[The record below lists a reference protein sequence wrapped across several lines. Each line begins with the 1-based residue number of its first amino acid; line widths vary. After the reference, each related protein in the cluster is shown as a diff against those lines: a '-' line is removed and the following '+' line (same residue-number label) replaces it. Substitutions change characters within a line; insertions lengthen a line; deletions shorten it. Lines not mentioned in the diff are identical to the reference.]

1 MNSVAL
7 QLLAIEQGLDFE
19 SVFVDHGADLPTTYE
34 YMAMLIGKGYLIT
47 VIKPDVTG
55 VSDLYEYCIKYAIL
69 PDRRFRWCT
78 QKFKVEPVGAY
89 YERPALELIGFD
101 AGEAKRRLSITG
113 KIGVEQDF
121 PLIAAGIDRQ
131 GCIDLIKRHG
141 LPVPPKSGCYFCP
154 FQGRRQWQELR
165 KIHPELF
172 CKAQKLEQMT
182 NERRRA
188 VGKGPVYFRD
198 IPLGD
203 LIQVKD
209 SRGRRALQGQTEAFD
224 SFDRPPCRCGL

>member
-1 MNSVAL
+1 MKVYLSHGGGVNSVAL

-19 SVFVDHGADLPTTYE
+19 SVFVDHGADLPMTYE
-34 YMAMLIGKGYLIT
+34 YMAMLVDKGYPIT
-47 VIKPDVTG
+47 VIKPDVAG

-78 QKFKVEPVGAY
+78 QKFKVEPLDAY

-113 KIGVEQDF
+113 KTGVEQDF
-121 PLIAAGIDRQ
+121 PLIEAGIDRQ

-154 FQGRRQWQELR
+154 FRSLSQWRELR
-165 KIHPELF
+165 RDYPELF
-172 CKAQKLEQMT
+172 CKAEKLEQMV
-182 NERRRA
+182 NERRLK
-188 VGKGPVYFRD
+188 KGRSAIYYRD
-198 IPLGD
+198 RPL
-203 LIQVKD
+203 LSMVQENQVQMWD
-209 SRGRRALQGQTEAFD
+209 
-224 SFDRPPCRCGL
+224 DRPPCRCGL